1 MKTQQ
6 VLIWAILLGI
16 ACILPNIGHSAPIPY
31 APPTIQLETQASF
44 ANVPQKTGALT
55 VAYLPPATKY
65 NFYLNIGEG
74 IQNVALAGGHTY
86 LMRAPQDPTQ
96 HQAQAAMIQ
105 EMIARKVD
113 AIILATEGPAAQEG
127 DAPYIKQAVDQG
139 IVVLMVNFDQLA
151 YPYPAHGAIGV
162 SQRRGTQK
170 TGEYAA
176 QLLQGKPINVGLIEG
191 EPSYFSTE
199 RLGGFVD
206 GLAGAN
212 MTIAGSVNGHW
223 DTPGGYNA
231 TLTLMKEHPEINV
244 IAAANDFEIIGAASA
259 LETLKRS
266 DVLLFG
272 YDGVPDAISRIAE
285 GKITGTILAD
295 AYHMGQVAMQVVI
308 DTLQGR
314 FRGGFVENPTVLI
327 TQANAKEYLAASDKE
342 ALTANLQDITV
353 VSEPLPGLTN
363 EDGTGLYWDIL
374 RAIYEPAGIAVKFDA
389 VPLKRAQVMIED
401 QTADAMLG
409 HYRGDSNNF
418 IFPQW
423 HYGAQS
429 IAAIFKKG
437 SLNWNGQQSLVGKRV
452 AWIRGADYDKYLT
465 VPVVGD
471 EKNDHVGPL
480 LMVNADRLDLFL
492 DDRAE
497 LLKTF
502 ELSAERLQKEG
513 VQRENF
519 QIETV
524 LELKL
529 YPAFADT
536 PRGRKLAEIFDDRM
550 PQLLSSGKL
559 KALFE
564 QWNFG
569 TFPF

>member
-1 MKTQQ
+1 
-6 VLIWAILLGI
+6 
-16 ACILPNIGHSAPIPY
+16 
-31 APPTIQLETQASF
+31 
-44 ANVPQKTGALT
+44 
-55 VAYLPPATKY
+55 
-65 NFYLNIGEG
+65 
-74 IQNVALAGGHTY
+74 
-86 LMRAPQDPTQ
+86 
-96 HQAQAAMIQ
+96 
-105 EMIARKVD
+105 
-113 AIILATEGPAAQEG
+113 
-127 DAPYIKQAVDQG
+127 
-139 IVVLMVNFDQLA
+139 
-151 YPYPAHGAIGV
+151 
-162 SQRRGTQK
+162 
-170 TGEYAA
+170 
-176 QLLQGKPINVGLIEG
+176 
-191 EPSYFSTE
+191 
-199 RLGGFVD
+199 
-206 GLAGAN
+206 
-212 MTIAGSVNGHW
+212 
-223 DTPGGYNA
+223 
-231 TLTLMKEHPEINV
+231 
-244 IAAANDFEIIGAASA
+244 
-259 LETLKRS
+259 
-266 DVLLFG
+266 
-272 YDGVPDAISRIAE
+272 
-285 GKITGTILAD
+285 
-295 AYHMGQVAMQVVI
+295 
-308 DTLQGR
+308 
-314 FRGGFVENPTVLI
+314 
-327 TQANAKEYLAASDKE
+327 
-342 ALTANLQDITV
+342 
-353 VSEPLPGLTN
+353 
-363 EDGTGLYWDIL
+363 
-374 RAIYEPAGIAVKFDA
+374 
-389 VPLKRAQVMIED
+389 
-401 QTADAMLG
+401 MLG

-429 IAAIFKKG
+429 IVAIFKKG

-536 PRGRKLAEIFDDRM
+536 PRGRKLAEIFDDRL